1 MTNWVFFIKLD
12 RKLKMA
18 LLGYG
23 EDVESALWLCGGTV
37 ISERFILTAAHCISQ
52 PRVGP
57 VKYIALGIL
66 RRSDPLDKWQRY
78 NVKRVVPHPEY
89 QSPSKY
95 HDIALL
101 ETDTEIQFNDEVS
114 GEFIKCLCFRI
125 NFNNDVHPACLHTK
139 GEAEEILTGTGWGAL
154 GHRQQLAD
162 TLQSLDISRFSE
174 EECKQHYPKYRHLL
188 QGYNHTTQMCYGDR
202 VTVADSCEG
211 DSGGPLQSKTLD
223 EHHCVTTVV
232 GVTSAGKQCGITAG
246 SGLYTRV
253 IHYVPWIESVALLGY
268 GEDVESAL
276 WLCGGTVISE
286 RFILTAAHC
295 ISQPRVGPVR
305 YIALGILRRSDPLDK
320 WQRYNVKRVVPHPE
334 YQSPSKY
341 HDIALLETD
350 TEIQFNDEVSGEFI
364 KCLCFRINFNNDVHP
379 ACLHTKGE
387 AEEILTGTGWG
398 ALGHRQQLA
407 DTLQSLDISRF
418 SEEECKQHYP
428 KYRHLLQGYNHTT
441 QMCYGDRVTVADS
454 CEGDSGGPLQ
464 SKTLDEHHCV
474 TTVVGVT
481 SAGKQC
487 GITAGSGLY
496 TRVIHYVPWIESVVW
511 P

>member
-1 MTNWVFFIKLD
+1 MLFHILIVSCLCSFFVESEYLDLEEGSYCEWDSFQGRCANVYRCLSTILDKKYNKQAPICAFEGKTPIICCTDCELVDDLRKIIIDDKLGFLYKTGQKAED
-12 RKLKMA
+12 ACTRFKQIVDYRCKHDDSYDWSYSLSYRFDNPCRNVSLLKSRGSFFSQGRSAKRYEYPHMA

-23 EDVESALWLCGGTV
+23 DDVESALWLCGGTV

-78 NVKRVVPHPEY
+78 NVRRVVPHPEY
-89 QSPSKY
+89 KSPSKY

-101 ETDTEIQFNDEVS
+101 ETDTE
-114 GEFIKCLCFRI
+114 I

-174 EECKQHYPKYRHLL
+174 EECKQHY
-188 QGYNHTTQMCYGDR
+188 
-202 VTVADSCEG
+202 S
-211 DSGGPLQSKTLD
+211 
-223 EHHCVTTVV
+223 
-232 GVTSAGKQCGITAG
+232 
-246 SGLYTRV
+246 
-253 IHYVPWIESVALLGY
+253 
-268 GEDVESAL
+268 
-276 WLCGGTVISE
+276 
-286 RFILTAAHC
+286 
-295 ISQPRVGPVR
+295 
-305 YIALGILRRSDPLDK
+305 
-320 WQRYNVKRVVPHPE
+320 PH
-334 YQSPSKY
+334 
-341 HDIALLETD
+341 
-350 TEIQFNDEVSGEFI
+350 
-364 KCLCFRINFNNDVHP
+364 
-379 ACLHTKGE
+379 
-387 AEEILTGTGWG
+387 
-398 ALGHRQQLA
+398 
-407 DTLQSLDISRF
+407 
-418 SEEECKQHYP
+418 
-428 KYRHLLQGYNHTT
+428 RHLLQGYNHTT